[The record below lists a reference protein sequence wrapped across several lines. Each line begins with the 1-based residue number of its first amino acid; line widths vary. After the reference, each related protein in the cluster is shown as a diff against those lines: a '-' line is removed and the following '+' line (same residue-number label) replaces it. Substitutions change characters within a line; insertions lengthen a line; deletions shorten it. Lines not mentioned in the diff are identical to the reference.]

1 MINPTKLSRVDLFTE
16 IYKDPDRKPI
26 LKIFYEFFYLL
37 MIYREIPKHYFSRY
51 LFKKGVTNIRDY
63 LPNKFLGEKV
73 TPFFNDK
80 KFKEVLD
87 NKLYFDL
94 FYRQFNISLP
104 KILMYNHKKMFVLGD
119 RNIRVDSVGDFRSL
133 LEEIFTLNPSPGSI
147 FIKKTY
153 SSSSGQTIYKL
164 YPDQLGNDP
173 EILNE
178 IYEEVIRSEFLFQET
193 IKQHP
198 EINKLNSAS
207 VNTIRIDTFINSD
220 GKIDIVSA
228 HIRMSTN
235 NSYVDNISAG
245 GCFVGIGLQTG
256 RLKKTGYSSIKF
268 VGSKVFKEHPVTKYV
283 FDNLNIPFFKEVEEL
298 VIKAAGL
305 MSDLRLVGWDVAIGE
320 SGPILVEGNSD
331 YEIRGNDFAYGGYLA
346 NPVFRKVLQE
356 IHYS

>member
-1 MINPTKLSRVDLFTE
+1 MTNPTTLSKVDLFAE
-16 IYKDPDRKPI
+16 ILKDPDRKSIPRI
-26 LKIFYEFFYLL
+26 IYEFFYLFL
-37 MIYREIPKHYFSRY
+37 IYRELPKHYFSRY
-51 LFKKGVTNIRDY
+51 LFKKGITNIRDY

-104 KILMYNHKKMFVLGD
+104 KILMYNHKRMFILGTK
-119 RNIRVDSVGDFRSL
+119 SVKVNAVQDFYAL
-133 LEEIFTLNPSPGSI
+133 LEDIFVHNPSYDSI

-164 YPDQLGNDP
+164 YLDQLRNEP
-173 EILNE
+173 ETVNE

-193 IKQHP
+193 IRQHP
-198 EINKLNSAS
+198 AINKLNSAS

-245 GCFVGIGLQTG
+245 GCFVGVGIQTG
-256 RLKKTGYSSIKF
+256 QLKKTGYSSIKF
-268 VGSKVFKEHPVTKYV
+268 VGAKVFTEHPLTRCA
-283 FDNLNIPFFKEVEEL
+283 FDNFSIPFFKEVEEL
-298 VIKAAGL
+298 VVKAAGL
-305 MSDLRLVGWDVAIGE
+305 MSELRLVGWDVAIGE

-346 NPVFRKVLQE
+346 NPIFRKVLHE
-356 IHYS
+356 INYL